1 MTYYTYKIQFVDAH
15 GNPSIVSQT
24 RACEDADY
32 TTSLNETK
40 LIVSQQAWAVNGFVL
55 VSQYTESTT
64 IITQSEYNKL
74 VGDPSGAVP
83 IDNWDPNVPL
93 ENEII

>member
-1 MTYYTYKIQFVDAH
+1 MIYYTYKIQFVDAH
-15 GNPSIVSQT
+15 GNPSIVSQ
-24 RACEDADY
+24 
-32 TTSLNETK
+32 TSLNETK

-55 VSQYTESTT
+55 VSQYTEATT

-83 IDNWDPNVPL
+83 IDDWDPNVPL